1 MSTFLLRLYATIN
14 DKLLRTF
21 SLLTAEPDL
30 YSHFN
35 VSVSG
40 PQLAKDFEKLKS
52 LVTEKSPATKFIA
65 GPDVAGI
72 VEFFARYRC

>member
-1 MSTFLLRLYATIN
+1 LFRNLITNFCEI
-14 DKLLRTF
+14 F

-30 YSHFN
+30 YPHFN
-35 VSVSG
+35 VSISG
-40 PQLAKDFEKLKS
+40 PQLARDFEKLKS
-52 LVTEKSPATKFIA
+52 LVTEKSPATRFIA